1 MTRSDSDEAIQ
12 DFTHGSG
19 LLRCARHDGVKP
31 YFRVLATQGIRGFAN
46 RPSLPQ
52 RAQGKPGAGRT
63 RSLACE
69 DLGTPAKSLQVRPM
83 RPGLPCATVLT
94 AYLVLSPERPA
105 CLSPSPAGYRPA
117 DLAPAAGAPGHT
129 PLPSAKSPFVRAN
142 ELHAGALRPSHPAL
156 HVLVTIGLTPLCN
169 RGGMPSLCTISDFR
183 KEKISTQ
190 EPRNSNVLG
199 FAREF
204 RFSEHAILQALKRN
218 RRVVWF
224 ESRESQAAPASVC
237 APAAC
242 GFRRAAVA

>member
-117 DLAPAAGAPGHT
+117 DLAPAAGAPGPHAFAVREVT
-129 PLPSAKSPFVRAN
+129 VRPRKRIARRRFASIASRAPRFGDDRPNAPLQSRRDA
-142 ELHAGALRPSHPAL
+142 
-156 HVLVTIGLTPLCN
+156 VT
-169 RGGMPSLCTISDFR
+169 MHD
-183 KEKISTQ
+183 
-190 EPRNSNVLG
+190 
-199 FAREF
+199 F
-204 RFSEHAILQALKRN
+204 RFS
-218 RRVVWF
+218 
-224 ESRESQAAPASVC
+224 
-237 APAAC
+237 
-242 GFRRAAVA
+242 